1 MTEPGMDL
9 LMWARGTGFQIA
21 IGVFLFG
28 VALRLVE
35 IFALGRKADV
45 APAKGDAV
53 SGGFRTIFSRFVPA
67 PGFAAL
73 LPVQVIG
80 GTLFHFGLL
89 FIVFFFIPHIAVIK
103 DTFGLSW
110 PGISSAVIN
119 ALTVVTFAIL
129 VVLLVVRLRHPVR
142 RYLSDFQDYLI
153 WVLTVLPLVT
163 GYMAFNAVGP
173 YIPMLATH
181 VLSAELL
188 IALIPFTRLT
198 HAFTWVSSRY
208 YNGAFAGRKGTSS

>member
-9 LMWARGTGFQIA
+9 LLWARGTGFQIA
-21 IGVFLFG
+21 IAVFLFG
-28 VALRLVE
+28 FVLRLIE

-53 SGGFRTIFSRFVPA
+53 SSGLRTIFTRFVPA
-67 PGFAAL
+67 PGFVSL
-73 LPVQVIG
+73 LPSQIIG
-80 GTLFHFGLL
+80 GVIFHFGLF

-110 PGISSAVIN
+110 PGIPSPVIN
-119 ALTVVTFAIL
+119 AFAVVTVATL
-129 VVLLVVRLRHPVR
+129 VVLLIVRLRHPVR
-142 RYLSDFQDYLI
+142 RYLSGFQDYFI
-153 WVLTVLPLVT
+153 WALTVVPLVS
-163 GYMAFNAVGP
+163 GYMAFNTIGP
-173 YIPMLATH
+173 YTVVLAIH

-198 HAFTWVSSRY
+198 HAFTWVSSRF
-208 YNGAFAGRKGTSS
+208 YNGAFAGRKGTTS

>member
-28 VALRLVE
+28 LVLRLIE
-35 IFALGRKADV
+35 IFALRRKADV
-45 APAKGDAV
+45 APPKGDAV
-53 SGGFRTIFSRFVPA
+53 SGGLRTIFTRFVPA

-73 LPVQVIG
+73 LPAQIIG
-80 GTLFHFGLL
+80 GVIFHFGLL
-89 FIVFFFIPHIAVIK
+89 FIVFFFVPHIAVIK
-103 DTFGLSW
+103 DTFGVSW

-119 ALTVVTFAIL
+119 ALTVLTVAIL
-129 VVLLVVRLRHPVR
+129 VVLLVVRLKHPVR
-142 RYLSDFQDYLI
+142 RYLSDFQDYFI
-153 WVLTVLPLVT
+153 WALTVVPLVS

-173 YIPMLATH
+173 YTIVLAIH

-198 HAFTWVSSRY
+198 HAFTWVSSRF
-208 YNGAFAGRKGTSS
+208 YNGAFAGRKGTTS